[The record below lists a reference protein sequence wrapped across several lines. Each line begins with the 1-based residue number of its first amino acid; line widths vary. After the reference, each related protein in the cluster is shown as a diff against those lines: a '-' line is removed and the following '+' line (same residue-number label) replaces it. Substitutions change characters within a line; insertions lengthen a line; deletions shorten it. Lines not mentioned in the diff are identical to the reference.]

1 MDPKS
6 FLNGI
11 HTIVESH
18 LDDPTFTVERLS
30 REACVSKAQLHR
42 KITAST
48 GLSAIQ
54 YIRAKRLLKAKELLL
69 AEGNNI
75 TSVALDCGFQDP
87 SYFARI
93 FKQTYGMTPRE
104 WRANTAFAALSD

>member
-11 HTIVESH
+11 QTIVESH
-18 LDDPTFTVERLS
+18 LDDPSFTVEQFS
-30 REACVSKAQLHR
+30 REACASKAQLHR

-48 GLSAIQ
+48 GLSAGQ
-54 YIRAKRLLKAKELLL
+54 YIRSIRLLKARELLS
-69 AEGNNI
+69 AKSNNI
-75 TSVALDCGFQDP
+75 TSVAMDCGFSDP
-87 SYFARI
+87 SYFGRV

-104 WRANTAFAALSD
+104 WRGNVVLSVF